1 MMLVA
6 TVPVHIPVHG
16 AWALFHLGLDRP
28 REQRMRALTQNVGER
43 IGKGP
48 WLGKL
53 ENVSLGH
60 GVSLLVWER

>member
-1 MMLVA
+1 MA
-6 TVPVHIPVHG
+6 GEKIRH
-16 AWALFHLGLDRP
+16 FGLDRV
-28 REQRMRALTQNVGER
+28 REQRTRPLTQNVGER

-60 GVSLLVWER
+60 GVSLVWEW